1 MKILIQGGRIIDP
14 QSGLDAVGDVI
25 VVNGRIAAL
34 GTALSQY
41 QSSLQADFKA
51 DKVIDAS
58 GCWVIPGLVDLNA
71 RLGEP
76 GGEHAH
82 MLQSEL
88 AAAGAGGVTS
98 VVCPPDTAPV
108 LDEPGLVEMLK
119 FRAQKRHAARVF
131 PLGALT
137 RGLKGEA
144 LTAMVELADAGCVGF
159 GQADVPV
166 VNTLT
171 LQRALQYAATHGYTT
186 WLRPQDA
193 WLGTG
198 IAASGAYATRF
209 GLSGIP
215 VMAESIALQTIFD
228 LQRSTGARVHLQRIS
243 SATGVALVRA
253 AKQEGLPVTA
263 DVSMNSLFLVDN
275 DIGFFDSRMRLSPP
289 LRGSRDRE
297 ALRAALLDG
306 TLDAIVSDH
315 TPVSEDGKALPFA
328 EAEVGA
334 TGLELLLNLTLR
346 WAEEARLLTA
356 QALERVSTRPA
367 AVLGKESI
375 GHLSLHGQ
383 ADVVVFDPRMTWK
396 VEAKNLVSQ
405 GKHTPF
411 SGFEM
416 QGKVKATVV
425 NGHLAYEHQK

>member
-14 QSGLDAVGDVI
+14 KSGLDAMGDVA
-25 VVNGRIAAL
+25 VANGRIASLGQVQQAL
-34 GTALSQY
+34 TTNFQP
-41 QSSLQADFKA
+41 
-51 DKVIDAS
+51 DKVIDAK

-98 VVCPPDTAPV
+98 VVCPPDTSPV

-137 RGLKGEA
+137 RGLKGES
-144 LTAMVELADAGCVGF
+144 LTAMLELADAGCVGF
-159 GQADVPV
+159 GQAEVPI
-166 VNTLT
+166 VNTQT
-171 LQRALQYAATHGYTT
+171 LQRAMQYAATHGLTV

-193 WLGTG
+193 WLGKG
-198 IAASGAYATRF
+198 IAASGPYATRL

-215 VMAESIALQTIFD
+215 VMAETIALQTIFD
-228 LQRSTGARVHLQRIS
+228 LQRSTGANVHLQRIS
-243 SATGVALVRA
+243 SSAGAALLKA
-253 AKQEGLPVTA
+253 AKADGLPVTA
-263 DVSMNSLFLVDN
+263 DVSMNSLFLIDN
-275 DIGFFDSRMRLSPP
+275 DIGYFDSRMRLSPP
-289 LRGSRDRE
+289 LRQSRDRD
-297 ALRAALLDG
+297 ALRAALIDG
-306 TLDAIVSDH
+306 TIDAIVSDH
-315 TPVSEDGKALPFA
+315 TPVSEDGKALPFG
-328 EAEVGA
+328 EAEIGA

-346 WAEEARLLTA
+346 FAAEAKITTA
-356 QALERVSTRPA
+356 QALECVSTRA
-367 AVLGKESI
+367 AKVLAKDSI

-383 ADVVVFDPRMTWK
+383 ADVVVFDPKALWS
-396 VEAKNLVSQ
+396 VSAQNLLSQ

-411 SGFEM
+411 SGFEFE
-416 QGKVKATVV
+416 GKVKATVV
-425 NGHLAYEHQK
+425 NGHLAYEGRV

>member
-1 MKILIQGGRIIDP
+1 MKILIQGGRLIDP
-14 QSGLDAVGDVI
+14 QSSLDKQGDVA
-25 VVNGRIAAL
+25 VANGRIASL
-34 GTALSQY
+34 GQV
-41 QSSLQADFKA
+41 QQGFQP
-51 DKVIDAS
+51 DKVIDAR

-98 VVCPPDTAPV
+98 VVCPPDTSPV

-137 RGLKGEA
+137 RGLLGES
-144 LTAMVELADAGCVGF
+144 LTAMMELADAGCVGF

-166 VNTLT
+166 VNTQT
-171 LQRALQYAATHGYTT
+171 LQRAMQYASTHGYTT
-186 WLRPQDA
+186 WLRPQDT
-193 WLGTG
+193 WLGKG
-198 IAASGAYATRF
+198 VAASGAYATRL
-209 GLSGIP
+209 GLAGVP
-215 VMAESIALQTIFD
+215 VMAETIALQTIFD
-228 LQRSTGARVHLQRIS
+228 LVRATSARVHLQRIS
-243 SATGVALVRA
+243 SAAGVALLAA
-253 AKQEGLPVTA
+253 AKAEGLPVTA

-289 LRGSRDRE
+289 LRGARDRA
-297 ALRAALLDG
+297 ALRAGLLDG
-306 TLDAIVSDH
+306 TIDAIVSDH
-315 TPVSEDGKALPFA
+315 TPVSEDGKLLPFA

-334 TGLELLLNLTLR
+334 TGLELLLNLVLRLALDMKLSTADALKLVTLG
-346 WAEEARLLTA
+346 
-356 QALERVSTRPA
+356 PA
-367 AVLGKESI
+367 KVLNKDSI

-383 ADVVVFDPRMTWK
+383 ADVVVFDPKAIWS
-396 VEAKNLVSQ
+396 VSAQNLLSQ

-411 SGFEM
+411 SGFEFV
-416 QGKVKATVV
+416 GKVKATVV
-425 NGHLAYEHQK
+425 NGHLAYEGSV

>member
-1 MKILIQGGRIIDP
+1 MKIVIQGGRIIDP
-14 QSGLDAVGDVI
+14 QSGMDVIGDVA
-25 VVNGRIAAL
+25 VSNGRIASIGQAPHGL
-34 GTALSQY
+34 GANF
-41 QSSLQADFKA
+41 AA
-51 DKVIDAS
+51 DKVIDAK
-58 GCWVIPGLVDLNA
+58 GCWVMPGLVDLNA

-82 MLQSEL
+82 LLQSEL

-98 VVCPPDTAPV
+98 VVCPPDTSPV

-137 RGLKGEA
+137 RGLKGES
-144 LTAMVELADAGCVGF
+144 LTAMLELADAGCVGF
-159 GQADVPV
+159 GQAEVPI

-171 LQRALQYAATHGYTT
+171 LQRAMQYAATHELTV

-193 WLGTG
+193 WLGKG
-198 IAASGAYATRF
+198 IAASGPYATRL

-215 VMAESIALQTIFD
+215 IMAETIALQTIFD
-228 LQRSTGARVHLQRIS
+228 LQRSTGARVHVQRIS
-243 SATGVALVRA
+243 SGAGVALLKA
-253 AKQEGLPVTA
+253 AKAEGLAVTA

-275 DIGFFDSRMRLSPP
+275 DIGYFDGRMRLSPP
-289 LRGSRDRE
+289 LRQSRDRV
-297 ALRAALLDG
+297 ALRAAVIDG
-306 TLDAIVSDH
+306 TIDAIVSDH

-346 WAEEARLLTA
+346 FAAETKITTA
-356 QALERVSTRPA
+356 QALACVSTRA
-367 AVLGKESI
+367 AKVLAKDSI

-383 ADVVVFDPRMTWK
+383 ADVVVFDPAALWSVT
-396 VEAKNLVSQ
+396 AQNLLSH

-411 SGFEM
+411 SGFEFV
-416 QGKVKATVV
+416 GKVKATLA
-425 NGHLAYEHQK
+425 NGHIAYERGI

>member
-14 QSGLDAVGDVI
+14 SSALDKQGDVA
-25 VVNGRIAAL
+25 VSNGRIASL
-34 GTALSQY
+34 GNVQ
-41 QSSLQADFKA
+41 QGFQP

-98 VVCPPDTAPV
+98 VVCPPDTLPV

-137 RGLKGEA
+137 RGLQGES
-144 LTAMVELADAGCVGF
+144 LTAMVELADAGCIGF

-166 VNTLT
+166 VNTQT
-171 LQRALQYAATHGYTT
+171 LQRAMQYASTHGYTT
-186 WLRPQDA
+186 WLRPQDM
-193 WLGTG
+193 WLGKG
-198 IAASGAYATRF
+198 VAASGAYATRL
-209 GLSGIP
+209 GLAGVP
-215 VMAESIALQTIFD
+215 VMAETIALQTIFD
-228 LQRSTGARVHLQRIS
+228 LVRATSARVHLQRIS
-243 SATGVALVRA
+243 SAAGVALLKA
-253 AKQEGLPVTA
+253 AKAEGLPVTA

-289 LRGSRDRE
+289 LRGARDRD
-297 ALRAALLDG
+297 ALRAGLQNG
-306 TLDAIVSDH
+306 TIDAIVSDH
-315 TPVSEDGKALPFA
+315 TPVSEDGKSLPFA

-334 TGLELLLNLTLR
+334 TGLELLLNLLLR
-346 WAEEARLLTA
+346 LAEDMQLSAAEALKFVTM
-356 QALERVSTRPA
+356 RPA
-367 AVLGKESI
+367 KVLEKNSI
-375 GHLSLHGQ
+375 GHLSVHGQ
-383 ADVVVFDPRMTWK
+383 ADVVVFDPRTSWT
-396 VEAKNLVSQ
+396 VNAGQLLSQ

-425 NGHLAYEHQK
+425 NGHLAYEQGA

>member
-14 QSGLDAVGDVI
+14 QSGLDTVGDVA
-25 VVNGRIAAL
+25 VANGRIASL
-34 GTALSQY
+34 GQV
-41 QSSLQADFKA
+41 QQGLQGNFKA
-51 DKVIDAS
+51 DKVIDAK

-98 VVCPPDTAPV
+98 VVCPPDTSPV

-137 RGLKGEA
+137 RGLKGES
-144 LTAMVELADAGCVGF
+144 LTAMLELADAGCVGF
-159 GQADVPV
+159 GQAEVPI

-171 LQRALQYAATHGYTT
+171 LQRAMQYAATHDFTV

-193 WLGTG
+193 WLGKG
-198 IAASGAYATRF
+198 IAASGPYATRL

-215 VMAESIALQTIFD
+215 VMAETIALQTIFD

-243 SATGVALVRA
+243 SSAGAALLKA
-253 AKQEGLPVTA
+253 AKSEGLAVTA

-275 DIGFFDSRMRLSPP
+275 DIGYFDSRMRLSPP
-289 LRGSRDRE
+289 LRQSRDRE
-297 ALRAALLDG
+297 ALRVAVVDG
-306 TLDAIVSDH
+306 TIDAIVSDH
-315 TPVSEDGKALPFA
+315 TPVSEDGKALPFG

-346 WAEEARLLTA
+346 FADETKITTA
-356 QALERVSTRPA
+356 AALACVSTRA
-367 AVLGKESI
+367 AKVLGKDSI
-375 GHLSLHGQ
+375 GHLSVHGQ
-383 ADVVVFDPRMTWK
+383 ADVVVFDPKAIWS
-396 VEAKNLVSQ
+396 VHSQNLLSH

-411 SGFEM
+411 SGFEFV
-416 QGKVKATVV
+416 GKVKATVV
-425 NGHLAYEHQK
+425 NGHLAYEGGA

>member
-14 QSGLDAVGDVI
+14 SSGLDQQGDVA
-25 VVNGRIAAL
+25 VSNGRIASL
-34 GTALSQY
+34 GRSAQGF
-41 QSSLQADFKA
+41 QP

-98 VVCPPDTAPV
+98 VVCPPDTSPV

-137 RGLKGEA
+137 RGLQGES
-144 LTAMVELADAGCVGF
+144 LTAMVELSDAGCVGF

-166 VNTLT
+166 VNTQT
-171 LQRALQYAATHGYTT
+171 LQRAMQYASTHGYTT
-186 WLRPQDA
+186 WLRPQDT
-193 WLGTG
+193 WLGKG
-198 IAASGAYATRF
+198 VAASGAYATRL
-209 GLSGIP
+209 GLAGVP
-215 VMAESIALQTIFD
+215 VMAETIALQTIFD
-228 LQRSTGARVHLQRIS
+228 LVRATSARVHLQRIS
-243 SATGVALVRA
+243 SAAGVTLLKA
-253 AKQEGLPVTA
+253 AKAEGLPVTA

-289 LRGSRDRE
+289 LRGSRDRT
-297 ALRAALLDG
+297 ALRAGLQDG
-306 TLDAIVSDH
+306 TIDAIVSDH
-315 TPVSEDGKALPFA
+315 TPVSEDGKLLPFA

-334 TGLELLLNLTLR
+334 TGLELLLNLLLR
-346 WAEEARLLTA
+346 LAEDMKLSTA
-356 QALERVSTRPA
+356 DALKFVTMRPA
-367 AVLGKESI
+367 KVLDKNSI
-375 GHLSLHGQ
+375 GHLSVHGQ
-383 ADVVVFDPRMTWK
+383 ADVVVFDPRINWT
-396 VEAKNLVSQ
+396 VNSGQLLSQ

-425 NGHLAYEHQK
+425 NGHLAYEQGA

>member
-14 QSGLDAVGDVI
+14 NSGLDQQGDV
-25 VVNGRIAAL
+25 VVSNGRIASL
-34 GTALSQY
+34 GRVAQGF
-41 QSSLQADFKA
+41 QP

-98 VVCPPDTAPV
+98 VVCPPDTSPV

-137 RGLKGEA
+137 RGLQGES
-144 LTAMVELADAGCVGF
+144 LTAMVELSDAGCVGF

-166 VNTLT
+166 VNTQT
-171 LQRALQYAATHGYTT
+171 LQRAMQYASTYGYTT
-186 WLRPQDA
+186 WLRPQDT
-193 WLGTG
+193 WLGKG
-198 IAASGAYATRF
+198 VAASGAYATRL
-209 GLSGIP
+209 GLAGVP
-215 VMAESIALQTIFD
+215 VMAETIALQTIFD
-228 LQRSTGARVHLQRIS
+228 LVRATSARVHLQRIS
-243 SATGVALVRA
+243 SAAGVALLKA
-253 AKQEGLPVTA
+253 AKAEGLPVTA

-289 LRGSRDRE
+289 LRGSRDRT
-297 ALRAALLDG
+297 ALRAGLQDG
-306 TLDAIVSDH
+306 TIDAIVSDH
-315 TPVSEDGKALPFA
+315 TPVSEDGKLLPFA

-334 TGLELLLNLTLR
+334 TGLELLLNLLLR
-346 WAEEARLLTA
+346 LAEDMKLSTA
-356 QALERVSTRPA
+356 DALKFVTMRPA
-367 AVLGKESI
+367 KVLDKNSI
-375 GHLSLHGQ
+375 GHLSVHGQ
-383 ADVVVFDPRMTWK
+383 ADVVVFDPRINWT
-396 VEAKNLVSQ
+396 VNSGQLLSQ

-425 NGHLAYEHQK
+425 NGHLAYEQGA

>member
-14 QSGLDAVGDVI
+14 NSGLDSLGDVA
-25 VVNGRIAAL
+25 VSNGRIASL
-34 GTALSQY
+34 G
-41 QSSLQADFKA
+41 QAQQGFQP
-51 DKVIDAS
+51 DKVIDAKN
-58 GCWVIPGLVDLNA
+58 CWVIPGLIDLNA

-98 VVCPPDTAPV
+98 VVCPPDTSPV

-137 RGLKGEA
+137 RGLQGES
-144 LTAMVELADAGCVGF
+144 LTAMVELADSGCVGF

-166 VNTLT
+166 VNTQT
-171 LQRALQYAATHGYTT
+171 LQRAMQYASTHGYTT
-186 WLRPQDA
+186 WLRPQDT
-193 WLGTG
+193 WLGKG
-198 IAASGAYATRF
+198 VAASGAYATRL
-209 GLSGIP
+209 GLAGVP
-215 VMAESIALQTIFD
+215 VMAETIALQTIFD
-228 LQRSTGARVHLQRIS
+228 LVRATSAHVHLQRIS
-243 SATGVALVRA
+243 SAAGVALLKA
-253 AKQEGLPVTA
+253 AKAEGLPVTA

-289 LRGSRDRE
+289 LRGARDRA
-297 ALRAALLDG
+297 ALRAGLLDG
-306 TLDAIVSDH
+306 TIDAIVSDH
-315 TPVSEDGKALPFA
+315 TPVSEDGKLLPFA

-334 TGLELLLNLTLR
+334 TGLELFLNLLLR
-346 WAEEARLLTA
+346 LAQDMKITTAE
-356 QALERVSTRPA
+356 ALKFVTMRPA
-367 AVLGKESI
+367 KVLDKNSI
-375 GHLSLHGQ
+375 GHLSVHGQ
-383 ADVVVFDPRMTWK
+383 ADVVVFDPRINWT
-396 VEAKNLVSQ
+396 VNPGQLLSQ

-425 NGHLAYEHQK
+425 NGHLAYEHGA

>member
-1 MKILIQGGRIIDP
+1 MKILIQGGRLIDP
-14 QSGLDAVGDVI
+14 HSGLDKHGDVA
-25 VVNGRIAAL
+25 VANGRIASL
-34 GTALSQY
+34 GQV
-41 QSSLQADFKA
+41 QQGFQP

-98 VVCPPDTAPV
+98 IVCPPDTSPV

-137 RGLKGEA
+137 RGLLGES
-144 LTAMVELADAGCVGF
+144 LTAMMELADAGCVGF

-166 VNTLT
+166 VNTQT
-171 LQRALQYAATHGYTT
+171 LQRAMQYASTHGYTT
-186 WLRPQDA
+186 WLRPQDT
-193 WLGTG
+193 WLGKG
-198 IAASGAYATRF
+198 VAASGAYATRL
-209 GLSGIP
+209 GLAGVP
-215 VMAESIALQTIFD
+215 VMAETIALQTIFD
-228 LQRSTGARVHLQRIS
+228 LVRATSARVHLQRIS
-243 SATGVALVRA
+243 SAAGVALLAA
-253 AKQEGLPVTA
+253 AKAEGLPVTA

-289 LRGSRDRE
+289 LRGARDRI
-297 ALRAALLDG
+297 ALRAGLLDG
-306 TLDAIVSDH
+306 TIDAIVSDH
-315 TPVSEDGKALPFA
+315 TPVSEDGKLLPFA

-334 TGLELLLNLTLR
+334 TGLELLLNLVLRLALDMKLSTADALKFVTLR
-346 WAEEARLLTA
+346 
-356 QALERVSTRPA
+356 PA
-367 AVLGKESI
+367 KVLQKDSI

-383 ADVVVFDPRMTWK
+383 ADVVVFDPKAIWS
-396 VEAKNLVSQ
+396 VSAQNLLSQ

-411 SGFEM
+411 SGFEFV
-416 QGKVKATVV
+416 GKVKATVV
-425 NGHLAYEHQK
+425 NGHLAYEGGV

>member
-14 QSGLDAVGDVI
+14 NSGLDQQGDVA
-25 VVNGRIAAL
+25 VSNGRIASL
-34 GTALSQY
+34 GRVAQGF
-41 QSSLQADFKA
+41 QP

-98 VVCPPDTAPV
+98 VVCPPDTSPV

-137 RGLKGEA
+137 RGLLGES

-166 VNTLT
+166 LNTQT
-171 LQRALQYAATHGYTT
+171 LQRAMQYASTHGYTT
-186 WLRPQDA
+186 WLRPQDT
-193 WLGTG
+193 WLGKG
-198 IAASGAYATRF
+198 VAASGAYATRL
-209 GLSGIP
+209 GLAGIP
-215 VMAESIALQTIFD
+215 VMAETIALQTIFD
-228 LQRSTGARVHLQRIS
+228 LVRATSARVHLQRIS
-243 SATGVALVRA
+243 SAAGVALLKA
-253 AKQEGLPVTA
+253 AKAEGLPVTA
-263 DVSMNSLFLVDN
+263 DVSMNSLFLIDN

-289 LRGSRDRE
+289 LRGSRDRT
-297 ALRAALLDG
+297 ALRAGLQDG
-306 TLDAIVSDH
+306 TIDAIVSDH
-315 TPVSEDGKALPFA
+315 TPVSEDGKLLPFA

-334 TGLELLLNLTLR
+334 TGLELLLNLLLR
-346 WAEEARLLTA
+346 LAKDMNLSTA
-356 QALERVSTRPA
+356 DALKFVTMRPA
-367 AVLGKESI
+367 KVLDKNSI
-375 GHLSLHGQ
+375 GHLSVHGQ
-383 ADVVVFDPRMTWK
+383 ADVVVFDPRTNWT
-396 VEAKNLVSQ
+396 VNSGQLLSQ

-425 NGHLAYEHQK
+425 NGHLAYGSSAI

>member
-1 MKILIQGGRIIDP
+1 VQQGFQP
-14 QSGLDAVGDVI
+14 
-25 VVNGRIAAL
+25 
-34 GTALSQY
+34 
-41 QSSLQADFKA
+41 

-98 VVCPPDTAPV
+98 VVCPPDTSPV

-137 RGLKGEA
+137 RGLLGES
-144 LTAMVELADAGCVGF
+144 LTAMMELADAGCVGF

-166 VNTLT
+166 VNTQT
-171 LQRALQYAATHGYTT
+171 LQRAMQYASTHGYTT
-186 WLRPQDA
+186 WLRPQDT
-193 WLGTG
+193 WLGKG
-198 IAASGAYATRF
+198 VAASGAYATRL
-209 GLSGIP
+209 GLAGVP
-215 VMAESIALQTIFD
+215 VMAETIALQTIFD
-228 LQRSTGARVHLQRIS
+228 LVRATSARVHLQRIS
-243 SATGVALVRA
+243 SAAGVALLTA
-253 AKQEGLPVTA
+253 AKAEGLPVTA

-275 DIGFFDSRMRLSPP
+275 DIGFFDGRMRLSPP
-289 LRGSRDRE
+289 LRGARDRA
-297 ALRAALLDG
+297 ALRAGLLGG
-306 TLDAIVSDH
+306 TIDAIVSDH
-315 TPVSEDGKALPFA
+315 TPVSEDGKLLPFA

-334 TGLELLLNLTLR
+334 TGLELLLNLVLRLALDMKLSTADALKLVTLR
-346 WAEEARLLTA
+346 
-356 QALERVSTRPA
+356 PA
-367 AVLGKESI
+367 KVLDKDSI

-383 ADVVVFDPRMTWK
+383 ADVVVFDPKALWS
-396 VEAKNLVSQ
+396 VSAQNLLSQ

-411 SGFEM
+411 SGFEFV
-416 QGKVKATVV
+416 GKVKATVV
-425 NGHLAYEHQK
+425 NGHLAYEGRI

>member
-1 MKILIQGGRIIDP
+1 MKILIQGGRILDP
-14 QSGLDAVGDVI
+14 KSGLDTQGDVA
-25 VVNGRIAAL
+25 VANGRIAAL
-34 GTALSQY
+34 GQVP
-41 QSSLQADFKA
+41 QGFQAEKTIEA
-51 DKVIDAS
+51 K

-98 VVCPPDTAPV
+98 VVCPPDTSPV

-137 RGLKGEA
+137 RGLQGES
-144 LTAMVELADAGCVGF
+144 LTAMVELSDAGCIGF

-166 VNTLT
+166 VNTQT
-171 LQRALQYAATHGYTT
+171 LQRAMQYAATHGYTT
-186 WLRPQDA
+186 WLRPQDT

-198 IAASGAYATRF
+198 VAASGAYATRL
-209 GLSGIP
+209 GLAGVP
-215 VMAESIALQTIFD
+215 VMAETIALHTIFD
-228 LQRSTGARVHLQRIS
+228 LVRATSARVHLQRIS
-243 SATGVALVRA
+243 SAAGVVLLKA
-253 AKQEGLPVTA
+253 AKLEGLPVTA

-289 LRGSRDRE
+289 LRTARDRD
-297 ALRAALLDG
+297 ALRAGVLDG

-315 TPVSEDGKALPFA
+315 TPVSEDGKLLPFA
-328 EAEVGA
+328 DAEVGA
-334 TGLELLLNLTLR
+334 TGLELLLNLALR
-346 WAEEARLLTA
+346 FGDESKLNVLK
-356 QALERVSTRPA
+356 ALDPVSTRPA
-367 AVLGKESI
+367 AVLGKSSI
-375 GHLSLHGQ
+375 GHLSLNGQ
-383 ADVVVFDPRMTWK
+383 ADLVVFDPHVLWQVNTQ
-396 VEAKNLVSQ
+396 NLMSQ

-411 SGFEM
+411 AGFEM

-425 NGHLAYEHQK
+425 NGHLAFE